1 MLRRFLLK
9 EYKIIQSHLKDVNM
23 TYQEHFKHSL
33 NFSKVFMGAS
43 YKAFIHAI
51 CPSKYLTTSTDL
63 TKKLNKIVN
72 IQNDKNKK

>member
-1 MLRRFLLK
+1 MLRRFFLK

-23 TYQEHFKHSL
+23 NYKEHFKHSL
-33 NFSKVFMGAS
+33 SFSKEFMEAS
-43 YKAFIHAI
+43 YKASIHAI
-51 CPSKYLTTSTDL
+51 FPSKYPTTSTDL